1 MCRTGVEADE
11 QDMTY
16 LDHNATT
23 PPLPEVLEA
32 VESCLREDWANPS
45 STHRAG
51 IAARRRI
58 ELARDQVARLIGCRA
73 RDLLLCSGG
82 TEAANLALRGVL
94 ATTGDRSAIATS
106 RLEHSAVRDTVER
119 LEKEGASVHW
129 IRHRSD
135 GVVDLEAFESMLT
148 DHGDEIAIA
157 SVMWVNNETGVIQ
170 PVAELGRL
178 CREHGVRFHTDA
190 VQAVGRMPVD
200 VASLD
205 VDLLSFAAHKFHGTK
220 GAGGLF
226 VGRGVK
232 LEPSITGGGQERD
245 RRGGTENVPAIVGMG
260 MAAEP
265 AAAWL
270 KRVSDD
276 ADAPD
281 SITTL
286 EARRV
291 RFETGVRTALE
302 GTSEVV
308 VNGEDAPR
316 LWTTS
321 SVAFPRLAAEGMLM
335 AMSERDLMASA
346 GAACSSG
353 SLEPSPVLL
362 AMGVPEPL
370 AHGSIRFS
378 YSRFTTDEEIDA
390 AIEVVNRV
398 VESIAT
404 SVTG

>member
-1 MCRTGVEADE
+1 
-11 QDMTY
+11 MTY

-23 PPLPEVLEA
+23 PPLPEVLEV
-32 VESCLREDWANPS
+32 VESCLREDWGNPS

-94 ATTGDRSAIATS
+94 ATAGDRSAIATS
-106 RLEHSAVRDTVER
+106 RLEHSAIRDTAER

-129 IRHRSD
+129 IKHRSD
-135 GVVDLEAFESMLT
+135 GVVDLEAFESMLAK
-148 DHGDEIAIA
+148 HGDEIAIA
-157 SVMWVNNETGVIQ
+157 SVMWVNNETGIIQ
-170 PVAELGRL
+170 PIVEIGRL

-205 VDLLSFAAHKFHGTK
+205 VDLVSFAAHKFHGTK

-245 RRGGTENVPAIVGMG
+245 RRGGTENVPAIAGMG
-260 MAAEP
+260 MAAEL

-270 KRVSDD
+270 KRVADD
-276 ADAPD
+276 PAASD
-281 SITTL
+281 SIPAL
-286 EARRV
+286 EARRD
-291 RFETGVRTALE
+291 RFESGVRVALE
-302 GTSEVV
+302 GISEVQA
-308 VNGEDAPR
+308 NGVDAPR

-321 SVAFPRLAAEGMLM
+321 SLAFPRLAAEGLLM
-335 AMSERDLMASA
+335 SMSERDLMASA
-346 GAACSSG
+346 GAACASG

-378 YSRFTTDEEIDA
+378 YSRFTSDAEIEA
-390 AIEVVNRV
+390 AIEVVTQAV
-398 VESIAT
+398 GAITT

>member
-1 MCRTGVEADE
+1 
-11 QDMTY
+11 MTY

-23 PPLPEVLEA
+23 PPLPEVLE
-32 VESCLREDWANPS
+32 VVQSCLREDWANPS

-94 ATTGDRSAIATS
+94 ATAGDRTAIATS
-106 RLEHSAVRDTVER
+106 RLEHSAIRDTAER
-119 LEKEGASVHW
+119 LEKEGAPIHW

-135 GVVDLEAFESMLT
+135 GLVDLEAFESMLVE
-148 DHGDEIAIA
+148 HGDEIAIA

-170 PVAELGRL
+170 PIAALGRL

-200 VASLD
+200 VAALD
-205 VDLLSFAAHKFHGTK
+205 VDLVSFAAHKFHGTK

-245 RRGGTENVPAIVGMG
+245 RRGGTENVPAIAGMG
-260 MAAEP
+260 QAAELS
-265 AAAWL
+265 AAWL
-270 KRVSDD
+270 KRVADD
-276 ADAPD
+276 PTASD
-281 SITTL
+281 SIPAL
-286 EARRV
+286 EARRE
-291 RFETGVRTALE
+291 RFESGVRDALE
-302 GTSEVV
+302 GISEVQ
-308 VNGEDAPR
+308 VNGARAPR

-321 SVAFPRLAAEGMLM
+321 SLAFPRLAAEGMLM

-378 YSRFTTDEEIDA
+378 YSRFTAETEIEA
-390 AIEVVNRV
+390 AIEVVAQV
-398 VESIAT
+398 VSRLCESDGVFKAG
-404 SVTG
+404 SS

>member
-1 MCRTGVEADE
+1 
-11 QDMTY
+11 MTY

-23 PPLPEVLEA
+23 PPLPEVLEV

-94 ATTGDRSAIATS
+94 ATDRKRPAIATS
-106 RLEHSAVRDTVER
+106 RLEHSAIRETAER
-119 LEKEGASVHW
+119 LEKEGATVHW
-129 IRHRSD
+129 LSHRED
-135 GVVDLEAFESMLT
+135 GLVDLDAFEAMLAR
-148 DHGDEIAIA
+148 HGDQIAIA

-200 VASLD
+200 VAALD
-205 VDLLSFAAHKFHGTK
+205 VDLVSFAAHKFHGTK

-226 VGRGVK
+226 VTRGLK

-245 RRGGTENVPAIVGMG
+245 RRGGTENVPAIAGMG
-260 MAAEP
+260 IAAEL

-270 KRVSDD
+270 RRVADD
-276 ADAPD
+276 PAAPD
-281 SITTL
+281 GLPSL
-286 EARRV
+286 EARRD
-291 RFETGVRTALE
+291 RFEAGVRTALE
-302 GTSEVV
+302 GICEVRT
-308 VNGEDAPR
+308 NGAEAKR

-321 SVAFPRLAAEGMLM
+321 SLAFPRLAAEGLLM

-346 GAACSSG
+346 GAACASG

-378 YSRFTTDEEIDA
+378 YSRFTTEREIETAISIVAQVVDA
-390 AIEVVNRV
+390 IT
-398 VESIAT
+398 T
-404 SVTG
+404 SMTR

>member
-1 MCRTGVEADE
+1 
-11 QDMTY
+11 MTY

-23 PPLPEVLEA
+23 PPLPEVVLA
-32 VESCLREDWANPS
+32 VQTCLQEDWANPS

-58 ELARDQVARLIGCRA
+58 ELARDQVARLIGCRP

-82 TEAANLALRGVL
+82 TEAANLALRGIL
-94 ATTGDRSAIATS
+94 TGADGRSGIATS
-106 RLEHSAVRDTVER
+106 RLEHSAIRETAER
-119 LEKEGASVHW
+119 MEKSGTRVHW
-129 IRHRSD
+129 IRHRPD
-135 GVVDLEAFESMLT
+135 GLVDLEAFESMLA

-170 PVAELGRL
+170 PIAEIGRL

-226 VGRGVK
+226 VGRGVR
-232 LEPSITGGGQERD
+232 LEPAITGGGQERD

-260 MAAEP
+260 VAAEQ
-265 AAAWL
+265 AATWL
-270 KRVSDD
+270 GRVSGDPS
-276 ADAPD
+276 AAD
-281 SITTL
+281 SIESL
-286 EARRV
+286 VARRD
-291 RFETGVRTALE
+291 RFESGVRAAIAPNCELA
-302 GTSEVV
+302 
-308 VNGEDAPR
+308 VNGSDAPR

-321 SVAFPRLAAEGMLM
+321 SLAFPRLAAEGMLM

-346 GAACSSG
+346 GAACASG

-362 AMGVPEPL
+362 AMGIPEPL

-378 YSRFTTDEEIDA
+378 YSRFTTDREIDEAIEIVPKVVA
-390 AIEVVNRV
+390 AI
-398 VESIAT
+398 AT
-404 SVTG
+404 HVTHATDVTD

>member
-1 MCRTGVEADE
+1 
-11 QDMTY
+11 MTY

-23 PPLPEVLEA
+23 PPLPAVMEV
-32 VESCLREDWANPS
+32 VESCLREDWGNPS

-82 TEAANLALRGVL
+82 TEAANLAVRGVM
-94 ATTGDRSAIATS
+94 ANAGDRSGIATS
-106 RLEHSAVRDTVER
+106 RLEHSAIRDTAER
-119 LEKEGASVHW
+119 LGKEGSSVHW
-129 IRHRSD
+129 IRHRPD
-135 GVVDLEAFESMLT
+135 GVVDLEAFESMLVE
-148 DHGDEIAIA
+148 HGDRIAIA

-170 PVAELGRL
+170 PIAEIGRL

-226 VGRGVK
+226 VGRGVR

-245 RRGGTENVPAIVGMG
+245 RRGGTENVPAIAGMG
-260 MAAEP
+260 MAAEI
-265 AAAWL
+265 AADWL
-270 KRVSDD
+270 NRISGDS
-276 ADAPD
+276 AAPD
-281 SITTL
+281 SMPAL
-286 EARRV
+286 EARRA

-308 VNGEDAPR
+308 VNGEAAPR

-321 SVAFPRLAAEGMLM
+321 SLAFPRLAAEGMLI

-346 GAACSSG
+346 GSACASG
-353 SLEPSPVLL
+353 SLEPSPILL
-362 AMGVPEPL
+362 AMGVPESL

-378 YSRFTTDEEIDA
+378 YSRFTTDAEIDA
-390 AIEVVNRV
+390 AIEVVTRV
-398 VESIAT
+398 VESITT